1 MAACVFSLADDLR
14 VVAPVPF
21 SVPVSAKT
29 NGVKTEQSFIKKTI
43 YLEFRVPLEDE
54 LDDLQ
59 AEILTHNTETAR
71 KLDQLAKDEAAA
83 AGDAAALAAID
94 VERVALT
101 GARRNFQTDALARFV
116 TGLPDGHGVG
126 DESGELA
133 VHSGD
138 LIHRMCQRRF
148 LRSAMW
154 DAFTKLLN
162 GEGKRGN

>member
-1 MAACVFSLADDLR
+1 MAACVFSLADDLT

-29 NGVKTEQSFIKKTI
+29 NGVKAEQAFVKKVI

-71 KLDQLAKDEAAA
+71 KLDLLAKDEAAA
-83 AGDAAALAAID
+83 AGDAEVLAGID
-94 VERVALT
+94 ATRVALT
-101 GARRNFQTDALARFV
+101 AARRNFQTDALARFV
-116 TGLPDGHGVG
+116 VGLPDGHGIG
-126 DESGELA
+126 DENGDLA
-133 VHSGD
+133 VYSQD

-148 LRSAMW
+148 LRVAMW